1 MQATNVGRLLPVL
14 LNLLEPSPQAD
25 DDAEQADSPSSH
37 AVGGASSP
45 VSPGGSRA
53 MNQFDDM
60 LRRNQ
65 DWLTQ
70 PWPLNAPD
78 HPTGRFPT
86 WTVSK

>member
-1 MQATNVGRLLPVL
+1 
-14 LNLLEPSPQAD
+14 
-25 DDAEQADSPSSH
+25 
-37 AVGGASSP
+37 
-45 VSPGGSRA
+45 

-70 PWPLNAPD
+70 PWPLNAPN